1 MAPEDLDRRTLA
13 YIRRSAFRTSIH
25 RIHGLLYFR
34 AVRDAI
40 ASGDIHD

>member
-1 MAPEDLDRRTLA
+1 MTPEELDRRTLA

-34 AVRDAI
+34 AIRDAI
-40 ASGDIHD
+40 EAGDIA